1 MSEPTTSATKA
12 TTKLSTLIEQT
23 GFTQY
28 QVARQLGLSPNTIY
42 SWCRGL
48 ARPWRTKAYRLS
60 TFLGISI
67 TELMLAWQAGV
78 PKRRRRS

>member
-1 MSEPTTSATKA
+1 MSETTTSVLKL

-48 ARPWRTKAYRLS
+48 ARPWPAKASKLAA
-60 TFLGISI
+60 FLGISMS
-67 TELMLAWQAGV
+67 ELMLAWHLGL